1 LGFFERKKQ
10 ICGFSTVFAFLL
22 KKRDTILSV
31 VACAFELAGTAE
43 KADKETQPT
52 MGAGKTGHR
61 FLLELVFTP
70 WEQFLFLFV
79 RRM

>member
-1 LGFFERKKQ
+1 M
-10 ICGFSTVFAFLL
+10 
-22 KKRDTILSV
+22 ILSV